1 MDPELADALVR
12 IGLSSVAS
20 GETPLVAAEPI
31 DVTPLEAARRLAR
44 RRRLALLDSSLAGG
58 RVGRWSYLGVDPFLV
73 VRARGR
79 RVELRAGPG
88 CAALTA
94 DPFAVVSQLMRAV
107 SVPEEAGLPPFVGG
121 AIGYFGYDLG
131 RLLERLPDRLTPDPD
146 LPDLDLGFF
155 DRSIAWDHEEERGW
169 LIGLE
174 VDEQRGSLRD
184 LREEIEGL
192 QPPQPTPAHDL
203 TAVEFR
209 SNVSRADYL
218 ATVLRVLEEIAAG
231 EVYQVNVS
239 QRLEATWLGTAWE
252 AYERL
257 RGASPVPFGAFLQ
270 LDADTAILSASPER
284 FLRLDGRRVET
295 RPMKGTRPRGRTSAE
310 DERLAAELA
319 CSPKDRAEN
328 AMIVDVLRNDLGR
341 ACRTGSVTVQELCT
355 VEPYATVWQMVS
367 SVIGELRPGL
377 DSLDLLRACFP
388 GGSITGAPKIRA
400 MELIEELETVRR
412 GVYCGAIG
420 YLSAT
425 GAMDT
430 SVAIR
435 TLVLDGQRLLLS
447 VGGGIVADSDPEA
460 EYEESLVKARAALR
474 AFGGHLA

>member
-1 MDPELADALVR
+1 
-12 IGLSSVAS
+12 
-20 GETPLVAAEPI
+20 
-31 DVTPLEAARRLAR
+31 
-44 RRRLALLDSSLAGG
+44 
-58 RVGRWSYLGVDPFLV
+58 
-73 VRARGR
+73 
-79 RVELRAGPG
+79 
-88 CAALTA
+88 
-94 DPFAVVSQLMRAV
+94 
-107 SVPEEAGLPPFVGG
+107 
-121 AIGYFGYDLG
+121 
-131 RLLERLPDRLTPDPD
+131 
-146 LPDLDLGFF
+146 
-155 DRSIAWDHEEERGW
+155 
-169 LIGLE
+169 
-174 VDEQRGSLRD
+174 
-184 LREEIEGL
+184 
-192 QPPQPTPAHDL
+192 
-203 TAVEFR
+203 VEFR

-239 QRLEATWLGTAWE
+239 QRLEATWVGTAWE

-270 LDADTAILSASPER
+270 LDTDTAILSASPER

-295 RPMKGTRPRGRTSAE
+295 RPMKGTRPRGGTSAE

-425 GAMDT
+425 GAMDA

-474 AFGGHLA
+474 AVGGHLA